1 MQPVQT
7 MQNQAY
13 TPRDIDNRPGHELR
27 WPASMIWRQGEPMVR
42 TIGIADL
49 KDAVRRG
56 LDDFAAVP
64 SHAAFLVFIYPVIG
78 IVLSRLLFGY
88 AMLPLVFPLAA
99 GFALVGPVAAAG
111 FYELARRR
119 ENNLDS
125 SWWHFLDPLKGR
137 SRLPLAVLTGMLAAI
152 FGAWLAAAWAI
163 YMNTLGTEA
172 PATPAAFVSDL
183 FGTGPGL
190 TMIVVGNLV
199 GAGFALLALAVSA
212 FSFPMVVDK
221 PVDPL
226 KAILTSV
233 AAFRKSPATMA
244 RWGITV
250 ALILLAGAIPLFI
263 GLVIALPVLGYATWH
278 LYTRAVAR

>member
-1 MQPVQT
+1 MSDAALDLPDTSPAPVRAIT
-7 MQNQAY
+7 ADDLNWALKEGWADFKDKRGDLLLIPIIY
-13 TPRDIDNRPGHELR
+13 AVVGFL
-27 WPASMIWRQGEPMVR
+27 ASV
-42 TIGIADL
+42 L
-49 KDAVRRG
+49 
-56 LDDFAAVP
+56 
-64 SHAAFLVFIYPVIG
+64 AFNSQL
-78 IVLSRLLFGY
+78 
-88 AMLPLVFPLAA
+88 FPLIFPLGA

-119 ENNLDS
+119 ESKLDA

-137 SRLPLAVLTGMLAAI
+137 SRLPLAVLTGMLAVI
-152 FGAWLAAAWAI
+152 FGAWMAAAWVI
-163 YMNTLGTEA
+163 YQNTLGLEA
-172 PATPAAFVSDL
+172 PATPALFMSDM

-190 TMIVVGNLV
+190 TMIIVGNLV
-199 GAGFALLALAVSA
+199 GAVFALLALAVSA

-226 KAILTSV
+226 KAIATSV

>member
-1 MQPVQT
+1 MSEAALDMPDTAPAPVRALT
-7 MQNQAY
+7 A
-13 TPRDIDNRPGHELR
+13 
-27 WPASMIWRQGEPMVR
+27 
-42 TIGIADL
+42 ADL
-49 KDAVRRG
+49 NWALKEGWADFKDKRGDLLLIPIIYAVVG
-56 LDDFAAVP
+56 FLA
-64 SHAAFLVFIYPVIG
+64 SILAFNSQL
-78 IVLSRLLFGY
+78 
-88 AMLPLVFPLAA
+88 FPLIFPLGA

-119 ENNLDS
+119 EAGIDAT
-125 SWWHFLDPLKGR
+125 WWHFLDPLKGR
-137 SRLPLAVLTGMLAAI
+137 SRLPLAVLTALLAVI
-152 FGAWLAAAWAI
+152 FVAWMGAAWAI
-163 YMNTLGTEA
+163 YENTLGREA
-172 PATPAAFVSDL
+172 PSTPAQFVSDL

-199 GAGFALLALAVSA
+199 GALFAVLALAVAA
-212 FSFPMVVDK
+212 FSFPMVVDR
-221 PVDPL
+221 PVDPW

-250 ALILLAGAIPLFI
+250 ALILLAGAIPLFV